1 MASEQSL
8 TNGEQEAGAGDRPAS
23 TDQSFTVASRPPAT
37 GEQPPTPSPQSPA
50 PNRWPTFLAIIVLAL
65 IPVLYLVTLAQDL
78 VFGDPT
84 EYTFVANILGIAHPP
99 GYAFV
104 TLLGKLFQSLIP
116 VGEIPWRMH
125 LLAAAS
131 ATTAVLFVYGTVQAV
146 AGRIESVKR
155 MMPGLDKII
164 AVFAA
169 LTVALAADWWQH
181 AIHANP
187 HIITAAFLSANLF
200 FLTKWWAGG
209 AGNRGEEEK
218 RGRGEEEPGN
228 AEDPAANP
236 LTPAPLHPHN
246 DRWLYAFAFTA
257 GLGVTHHP
265 LTVFSWLA
273 YALFILVV
281 RPGIWRQWKTLL
293 TMAVLALLGLSVWL
307 YFPIRSAMAP
317 AFGPDTMNTLDGFLD
332 HVLGRGITESLP
344 FFGVADQFDRLT
356 VFWTLLRLQYALPII
371 FLAILGLAWL
381 LVNRRL
387 RPLALLYGLAL
398 LSNYLFVI
406 NLRQQ
411 DIMAYLLGVFLI
423 IGLLAGI
430 GLLGVLEILARRVRL
445 DSNAAVLLV
454 AALFL
459 LGPALQLLRNLPHI
473 SLRDYDDAPTYVEEV
488 FDWFAGQGE
497 EAILLNDWEHM
508 TPLWYQQFVEDRWPD
523 PADVTPHLVS
533 TDMNWL
539 DSTFYYLPGHPLYLS
554 GYRPE
559 IAGAGFRLRPRGAFY
574 QVVQPGDA
582 SIPPEL
588 AMIEPAAAGELEIVA
603 YGLPQSNVT
612 AGDIVPLTLAMRAPA
627 GAEAFYVPVVTLD
640 QGDEKLVF
648 EFTTDGHLITPQ
660 WQPGEVIVERF
671 DLPLPHNLDAGEY
684 AVTVGMRD
692 LSAGRNTDLALSA
705 GDLMVAEATRPI
717 DTRRLLTTFRQRAGL
732 VTAKA
737 RKGLSERRSA
747 PWDEPI
753 RAQPGDTINVTL
765 EWQSLAP
772 AEESYTV
779 FLHLIDLAN
788 QPLVTLDYTPLGGS
802 TPTHLWIPKWL
813 PGQRML
819 DPYRLELPQDL
830 PPGEYLIE
838 AGLYEMTGGRRLHLA
853 DPAGNLV
860 GDRYIL
866 GPIVVEP

>member
-1 MASEQSL
+1 M
-8 TNGEQEAGAGDRPAS
+8 
-23 TDQSFTVASRPPAT
+23 
-37 GEQPPTPSPQSPA
+37 
-50 PNRWPTFLAIIVLAL
+50 
-65 IPVLYLVTLAQDL
+65 
-78 VFGDPT
+78 FGDPT
-84 EYTFVANILGIAHPP
+84 EFTFVANILGIAHPP
-99 GYAFV
+99 GYAFI

-125 LLAAAS
+125 LLAAVA
-131 ATTAVLFVYGTVQAV
+131 ATAAILFVYGTVQAV
-146 AGRIESVKR
+146 AGRSEPLARI
-155 MMPGLDKII
+155 MLGLDKIV
-164 AVFAA
+164 AAFAA
-169 LTVALAADWWQH
+169 LTVAFAADWWQH

-200 FLTKWWAGG
+200 FLTKWWA
-209 AGNRGEEEK
+209 A
-218 RGRGEEEPGN
+218 GRGSREAKEQRSRG
-228 AEDPAANP
+228 AEGQSAADSSPAHP
-236 LTPAPLHPHN
+236 LTPTPLHPHN
-246 DRWLYAFAFTA
+246 DRWLYAFAFAA

-273 YALFILVV
+273 YALFILAV

-293 TMAVLALLGLSVWL
+293 KMAGLALLGLSVWL

-344 FFGVADQFDRLT
+344 FFGLVDQMDRMT

-371 FLAILGLAWL
+371 FLAVLGLAWL
-381 LVNRRL
+381 LVRRRQ
-387 RPLALLYGLAL
+387 RPLALLYGAAL
-398 LSNYLFVI
+398 LGNYLFVI

-411 DIMAYLLGVFLI
+411 DIMAYLLGIFLI

-430 GLLGVLEILARRVRL
+430 GLLGLLGVLDRRVSL
-445 DSNAAVLLV
+445 DRKAAGLLI

-459 LGPALQLLRNLPHI
+459 LGPAVQLLRSLPYI
-473 SLRDYDDAPTYVEEV
+473 SLRDYDDAPAYVATV
-488 FDWFAGQGE
+488 FDWFEGQGE
-497 EAILLNDWEHM
+497 EAVLLNDWEHM

-523 PADVTPHLVS
+523 PDDVTPHLVS

-539 DSTFYYLPGHPLYLS
+539 DSTFFYLPGHPLYLS

-559 IAGAGFRLRPRGAFY
+559 IAGAGFRLRPRGPFY

-588 AMIEPAAAGELEIVA
+588 TQIKPAAAGDLEIVA
-603 YGLPQSNVT
+603 YQLPESKVT
-612 AGDIVPLTLAMRAPA
+612 AGDIVPLTLAMRTPT
-627 GAEAFYVPVVTLD
+627 GTEAFYVPVVTLG
-640 QGDEKLVF
+640 QGDEPIENEQLVF
-648 EFTTDGHLITPQ
+648 EFTTDGHLITPN

-671 DLPLPHNLDAGEY
+671 DLPLPHDLEAGDY
-684 AVTVGMRD
+684 PVTVGMRD
-692 LSAGRNTDLALSA
+692 LSAGRDTGLALPL
-705 GDLMVAEATRPI
+705 GDLNVTEASRPI
-717 DTRRLLTTFRQRAGL
+717 DTRRLLTAFRQRVGL
-732 VTAKA
+732 VAAAA
-737 RKGLSERRSA
+737 RNGLIDRRSA

-753 RAQPGDTINVTL
+753 RAQAGDTINVAL

-779 FLHLIDLAN
+779 FVHLIDLAN
-788 QPLVTLDYTPLGGS
+788 QPLVALDYTPLGGS

-813 PGQRML
+813 PGQQMK
-819 DPYRLELPQDL
+819 DPYRLELPEDL
-830 PPGEYLIE
+830 PPGDYLIE
-838 AGLYEMTGGRRLHLA
+838 VGLYEMTGGRRLHLA
-853 DPAGNLV
+853 DPAGNLI